1 MTGHGEKDQAHAE
14 HDFEGP
20 LQPRTR
26 KLTRGFLVA
35 SALLFVADFFVKR
48 ETHAR
53 AGEIPG
59 FYAVYGFV
67 GCVVFVLVAKEM
79 RKVVGRDEWFHD
91 GDDR

>member
-20 LQPRTR
+20 RQPGTR
-26 KLTRGFLVA
+26 KLIRGFLVA

-48 ETHAR
+48 KTHA
-53 AGEIPG
+53 GVEEIPG

-79 RKVVGRDEWFHD
+79 RTVVMRDESFHD

>member
-1 MTGHGEKDQAHAE
+1 MTGHGEKDQSRAE

-20 LQPRTR
+20 LQSGTR
-26 KLTRGFLVA
+26 KLIRGFLVA

-48 ETHAR
+48 KTHV
-53 AGEIPG
+53 GTEEIPG

-67 GCVVFVLVAKEM
+67 GCVVLVLVAKEM
-79 RKVVGRDEWFHD
+79 RTAVKRNESFHD